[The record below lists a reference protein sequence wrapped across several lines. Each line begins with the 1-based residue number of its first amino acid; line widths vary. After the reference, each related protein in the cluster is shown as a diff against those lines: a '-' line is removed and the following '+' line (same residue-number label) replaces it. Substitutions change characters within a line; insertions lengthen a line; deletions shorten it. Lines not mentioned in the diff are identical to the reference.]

1 MIILFIVQV
10 PGHAAPYLLCLLFL
24 PLNHNPNGLFPYIFG
39 SSWEYLMEVHKLIGK
54 ITILAI
60 CIHSVGWICLFFYI
74 SDDWENVKG
83 RFSLPTNYTGI
94 LSFVAFALLR
104 ITSFDTIRKKYSFEL
119 FYILH
124 IVLTA
129 LGLGFLTAHL
139 WGRKHIGAAKLWVIL
154 SVPVIL
160 WLLDIV
166 WRFYSTFIAGRFKMT
181 AKYTLK
187 RSHATVLEF
196 DSYTPRLCAF
206 RPGQWG
212 YLCIPS
218 LSRVQYHPFALLAS
232 SLPET
237 DADVEAASNSEGA
250 YTPEDELQKGIQDSE
265 SLESPLVRSSSSSSG
280 NNGAGKRRRV
290 MILIKTLG
298 DWTRKLEETPYAT
311 LAADTCFIQGPV
323 GHVALEFEKFDSVLI
338 IGGGAALA
346 PALGHTQALYFDRL
360 VARAK
365 GKKGMRRPGTV
376 NVVLSVQFRDMY
388 VPFADQLKMLM
399 EDDSGVFNIVCYESG
414 PNGAIFDRNTYVVPE
429 DDKKLLPFECEIG
442 MPSKK
447 KIIFI

>member
-1 MIILFIVQV
+1 
-10 PGHAAPYLLCLLFL
+10 
-24 PLNHNPNGLFPYIFG
+24 
-39 SSWEYLMEVHKLIGK
+39 MEVHKLIGK

-60 CIHSVGWICLFFYI
+60 CVHSVGWICLFFYI
-74 SDDWENVKG
+74 SDSWENVKG
-83 RFSLPTNYTGI
+83 RFSLATNYTGI

-139 WGRKHIGAAKLWVIL
+139 WGRKHIGAGKLWVIL

-160 WLLDIV
+160 WLLDIL

-196 DSYTPRLCAF
+196 DSYTPKLCAF

-218 LSRVQYHPFALLAS
+218 LSKVQYHPFALLAS
-232 SLPET
+232 TLPET
-237 DADVEAASNSEGA
+237 DLEISNSENV
-250 YTPEDELQKGIQDSE
+250 YTSEDELQRGIQDSE
-265 SLESPLVRSSSSSSG
+265 SLKSLLLPAAGSADDVR
-280 NNGAGKRRRV
+280 NDVTKKRRKV

-311 LAADTCFIQGPV
+311 LAADTCYIQGPV

-360 VARAK
+360 IARAK
-365 GKKGMRRPGTV
+365 GKKGPRKPGTV

-399 EDDSGVFNIVCYESG
+399 EDESGVFNIVCYESG

-442 MPSKK
+442 MPSK
-447 KIIFI
+447 IIFFNIFYNFFIIIF